1 MAGKQDQAAAATDVP
16 TVFLSYARADQPFAQ
31 KLITALESEGFRVW
45 WDGLISGGHEFSE
58 KIEQALSD
66 ADTVVVLW
74 SEQSKRSQWVRD
86 EAGYARD
93 HNRLVP
99 VSIDGS
105 EAPLGFR
112 QLNRINLKGWNG
124 KAGAPEFRLLCQSIA
139 AIGKVPTS
147 ERPAYR
153 RGPALDRRQ
162 LLVGGGV
169 VAAALVAG
177 GGFVWLR
184 GGAIETAS
192 IAVIPFRN
200 LSGDP
205 AQDFFSEGLAEELR
219 TTLSQAEQLQVA
231 AQASSEHFK
240 DGATDAK
247 GVAKALGVGFLVEGS
262 VRRSP
267 DTIRVA
273 TRIVDG
279 KTGLDRWSQS
289 FDRPASDSLAVQS
302 DIAAFVADAVLA
314 DVDKSTR
321 PSERI
326 GGTRKSDAFEAYLKG
341 AALYRAADGRDADQ
355 EALSQFDNA
364 VRIDPNY
371 AVAHAARSRVLT
383 ALANTS
389 TSRPEAKELYTKS
402 IAAAREAIRLSP
414 DLAEGHSAL
423 GFALFNGQ
431 LDVRA
436 ADTPYQ
442 RSFELGFGNADIL
455 SAFANFAARTGQ
467 FDTGREAIARAQRL
481 DPLNPTMFRNAG
493 LLELAARNYDVAEAQ
508 LRTALTMNPK
518 AQAINF
524 NLGVIAYLRGDYA
537 AARKYFVA
545 ERDPVTRQLG
555 LAIVAS
561 KSGSDGEAEKAFGE
575 LIRMGGETVSY
586 ERSQVLAQWG
596 RLDDAIVQLQRAL
609 ALNDPGMV
617 RMRNDPLLDPLRKD
631 QRFTDIERRIGF
643 S

>member
-1 MAGKQDQAAAATDVP
+1 MTHGQADAATATDAP
-16 TVFLSYARADQPFAQ
+16 TVFLSYAREDQSFAEN
-31 KLITALESEGFRVW
+31 LIAALEGKGFRVW
-45 WDGLISGGHEFSE
+45 WDGLISGGDQYSE

-66 ADTVVVLW
+66 ADAVVVLW
-74 SEQSKRSQWVRD
+74 SERSKRSQWVRD

-93 HNRLVP
+93 HDRLVP
-99 VSIDGS
+99 VSIDGT

-112 QLNRINLKGWNG
+112 QLNRVNLNGWNG
-124 KAGAPEFRLLCQSIA
+124 KASSPQFAQLCQSI
-139 AIGKVPTS
+139 GTMSGTPSVD
-147 ERPAYR
+147 RPSYR
-153 RGPALDRRQ
+153 RGRAINRRQ
-162 LLVGGGV
+162 LLIGGGV
-169 VAAALVAG
+169 VTAALATG
-177 GGFVWLR
+177 SGLLWLR
-184 GGAIETAS
+184 GAPAATTS
-192 IAVIPFRN
+192 VAVIPFRN

-205 AQDFFSEGLAEELR
+205 AQEYFSEGLAEELR

-231 AQASSEHFK
+231 AQASSANFK
-240 DGATDAK
+240 DGAADAK
-247 GVAKALGVGFLVEGS
+247 SVAKALGVGFLVEGS

-267 DTIRVA
+267 DMIRVA

-289 FDRPASDSLAVQS
+289 FDRPATNSLAVQS

-314 DVDKSTR
+314 DVDKSIR

-326 GGTRKSDAFEAYLKG
+326 GGTRNSDAFEAYLRG
-341 AALYRAADGRDADQ
+341 AALYRSANGRDADLAALARFE
-355 EALSQFDNA
+355 EAIKFD
-364 VRIDPNY
+364 PKY

-389 TSRPEAKELYTKS
+389 TYRDEAKARYARS

-436 ADTPYQ
+436 AALPYQ

-467 FDTGREAIARAQRL
+467 FDAGREAIARAQRL

-493 LLELAARNYDVAEAQ
+493 LLELAARNYDAAEGQ
-508 LRTALTMNPK
+508 LRTALSMNPN

-524 NLGVIAYLRGDYA
+524 NLGVIAYQRGDFA
-537 AARKYFVA
+537 TAKKYFAA
-545 ERDPVTRQLG
+545 ERDKVTRQLG
-555 LAIVAS
+555 LAIVAR
-561 KSGSDGEAEKAFGE
+561 KTGSAGDADKA
-575 LIRMGGETVSY
+575 LAALTRLGGETVHY
-586 ERSQVLAQWG
+586 ERGQVLAQWG
-596 RLDDAIVQLQRAL
+596 RNDEAIGQLQRAL
-609 ALNDPGMV
+609 ALNDAGLV

-643 S
+643 N